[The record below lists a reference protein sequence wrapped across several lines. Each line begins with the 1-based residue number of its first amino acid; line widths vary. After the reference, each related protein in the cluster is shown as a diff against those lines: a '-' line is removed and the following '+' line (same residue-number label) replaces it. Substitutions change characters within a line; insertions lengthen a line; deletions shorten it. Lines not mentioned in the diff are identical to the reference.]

1 MDGFCRPA
9 EGLGCYRP
17 NVPRVAGRA
26 DRDCH
31 IPACVVP
38 AAVNLA
44 IAARYPPFRFR
55 NLRHSI
61 RIVEIPLRLAQQEH
75 MLMRRRGPVAH
86 AFRHRVRLVP
96 DDVAA
101 QEPAIG
107 AEGKG

>member
-75 MLMRRRGPVAH
+75 MLMRRRGAVART
-86 AFRHRVRLVP
+86 FRHGVGFCPNDRGSEIPTVGL
-96 DDVAA
+96 
-101 QEPAIG
+101 
-107 AEGKG
+107 